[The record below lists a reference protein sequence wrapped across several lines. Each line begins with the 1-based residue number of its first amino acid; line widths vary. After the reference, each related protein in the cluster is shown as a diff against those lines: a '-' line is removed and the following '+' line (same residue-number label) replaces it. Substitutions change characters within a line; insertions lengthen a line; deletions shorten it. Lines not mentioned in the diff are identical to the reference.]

1 MAIPVGATEECV
13 PNKHDNTRDASIVF
27 YGLHTPVHGVPVIAK
42 AARILAD
49 RGMAS
54 RFILIGKGQD
64 YDEVRSLCEG
74 LNNVEF
80 REWVEPEELPQV
92 VTSHDIALGI
102 FSSTPKGLH
111 VVPNKVY
118 QSMAAECAVITSDIP
133 PQRRAL
139 GNGVVYV
146 APNNPRALADAITSL
161 ISSYNILVRKQSDA
175 ARSAQRFTSDI
186 ITRELFQW
194 IKEH

>member
-1 MAIPVGATEECV
+1 MVIPVGAADECV

-27 YGLHTPVHGVPVIAK
+27 YGLHTPVQGIPVIAK

-54 RFILIGKGQD
+54 RSMLIGKGQD

-111 VVPNKVY
+111 MVPNKVY
-118 QSMAAECAVITSDIP
+118 QFMAAECAVITSDIP

-186 ITRELFQW
+186 ITRELSQ
-194 IKEH
+194 

>member
-1 MAIPVGATEECV
+1 MVIPVEATDECV

-27 YGLHTPVHGVPVIAK
+27 YGLHTPLQGVPVIAK

-54 RFILIGKGQD
+54 RFMLIGKGQD

-102 FSSTPKGLH
+102 FSSTLKGLH

-118 QSMAAECAVITSDIP
+118 QSMAAECAVITSDTP

-146 APNNPRALADAITSL
+146 APNNPRALADAIASL

-175 ARSAQRFTSDI
+175 ARSAQRFTSDT
-186 ITRELFQW
+186 ITRELSQW

>member
-1 MAIPVGATEECV
+1 M
-13 PNKHDNTRDASIVF
+13 F
-27 YGLHTPVHGVPVIAK
+27 YGLHTPLQGVPVIAK

-54 RFILIGKGQD
+54 RFMLIGKDQD
-64 YDEVRSLCEG
+64 YDEVRSLCKG

-80 REWVEPEELPQV
+80 HEWVEPEELPQV

-102 FSSTPKGLH
+102 FSSTPRGLH

-186 ITRELFQW
+186 ITRELSQW

>member
-1 MAIPVGATEECV
+1 M
-13 PNKHDNTRDASIVF
+13 F
-27 YGLHTPVHGVPVIAK
+27 YGLHTPLQGVPVIAK

-54 RFILIGKGQD
+54 RFMLIGKGQD

-80 REWVEPEELPQV
+80 HEWVEPEELPQV

-102 FSSTPKGLH
+102 FSSTPRGLH

-118 QSMAAECAVITSDIP
+118 QSMAAECAVITSDTP
-133 PQRRAL
+133 PQR
-139 GNGVVYV
+139 
-146 APNNPRALADAITSL
+146 
-161 ISSYNILVRKQSDA
+161 
-175 ARSAQRFTSDI
+175 
-186 ITRELFQW
+186 
-194 IKEH
+194 